1 MELGRNT
8 IHKLGKRIR
17 ESYGDGTGYVK
28 DEDLKKLQEYRL
40 SYRDAIAEVFKIL
53 YAVSKK
59 IDKHCIV
66 TYRVKRI
73 NSIIG
78 KLKRYPTAG
87 LENIV
92 DIAGCRCISYNDDY
106 VYKIVKKL
114 IKHPQ
119 LTVSQVKD
127 RIKDPKEDGYKSV
140 HLYVNLKAL
149 PEKSIEIQV
158 RSRKQHDW
166 ATLVEISDVIIEGS
180 KLKEYGEPKDLQ
192 EFHHILSLSENMLTE
207 EQRAMY
213 FDILKKYDYIKLMH
227 HVFIQNLLLRYDW
240 VYTHSSALKNFFL
253 IESGAYDKTK
263 IDSFQTF
270 TEAESAYF
278 ERFKLDSNANLV
290 LTQIPNVTFE
300 QLSMAYSNYVLS
312 THNFTNDCIDRCF
325 NEIRRAMR
333 DRNFALYKKVIETYF
348 NVTAHQMIR
357 FNQEIYVIN
366 RTPLLQNNPK
376 HREWLK
382 DLQKQNA
389 LLLSRR
395 DKLGHI
401 YKETKMSEANLF
413 TRFRFESYFKKMRK
427 KYDEFFTQEMHK

>member
-1 MELGRNT
+1 MLGRNA

-17 ESYGDGTGYVK
+17 EAYGDGTGHVD

-53 YAVSKK
+53 YAVGKRV
-59 IDKHCIV
+59 DKHCIV

-78 KLKRYPTAG
+78 KLKRLPTSG

-92 DIAGCRCISYNDDY
+92 DIAGCRCIADNNDA

-114 IKHPQ
+114 NKHPQ
-119 LTVSQVKD
+119 LYVSQVKD
-127 RIKDPKEDGYKSV
+127 YILEPKEDGYKSV
-140 HLYVNLKAL
+140 HLYVNLKDL
-149 PEKSIEIQV
+149 PDKSVEIQV
-158 RSRKQHDW
+158 RSREQHDW

-180 KLKEYGEPKDLQ
+180 KLKEYGEPKDLP
-192 EFHHILSLSENMLTE
+192 EFHRLLSLSEDTLTE
-207 EQRAMY
+207 GQRAMY
-213 FDILKKYDYIKLMH
+213 FDMLKKYDYVKLMH
-227 HVFIQNLLLRYDW
+227 RVFLQNLLLRYDW

-253 IESGAYDKTK
+253 IESGAYAQTK
-263 IDSFQTF
+263 IDSCKTFQ
-270 TEAESAYF
+270 EAESAYF
-278 ERFKLDSNANLV
+278 DRFDINSNANLV
-290 LTQIPNVTFE
+290 LTQIQNVTFE

-312 THNFTNDCIDRCF
+312 THNFTNDCINRCF

-333 DRNFALYKKVIETYF
+333 NRDFALYKKVMEAYF

-366 RTPLLQNNPK
+366 HTPLLQKNPK
-376 HREWLK
+376 HREWIK
-382 DLQKQNA
+382 DLQKHKA

-395 DKLGHI
+395 DKLGNI
-401 YKETKMSEANLF
+401 YRETKMSEANLF
-413 TRFRFESYFKKMRK
+413 TRFRFESYFKDMRK
-427 KYDEFFTQEMHK
+427 KYDEYVTKELHK